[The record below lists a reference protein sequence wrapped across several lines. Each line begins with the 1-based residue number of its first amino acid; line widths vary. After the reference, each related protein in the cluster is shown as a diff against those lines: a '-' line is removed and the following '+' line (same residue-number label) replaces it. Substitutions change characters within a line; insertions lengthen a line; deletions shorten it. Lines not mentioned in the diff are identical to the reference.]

1 MSEQQAKPSRAAAE
15 PDATV
20 RRVELAISN
29 VLRGGVIVSLVLI
42 VLGTCVTFARHP
54 SYFSQPAEL
63 KQLITPGS
71 HFPHDLQSLAKNL
84 FESRGR
90 GIVTLG
96 LLVLIATP
104 IMRVAISILAFI
116 YQRDRIYTI
125 ITATVFCLL
134 LLSLVLGAAE

>member
-1 MSEQQAKPSRAAAE
+1 MSEPKANPAHDAGE

-54 SYFSQPAEL
+54 GYFSQRTEL

-71 HFPHDLQSLAKNL
+71 VFPHDLRNLAQDLAAFQGKA
-84 FESRGR
+84 
-90 GIVTLG
+90 IVTLG

-116 YQRDRIYTI
+116 YQRDRIYTA
-125 ITATVFCLL
+125 ITATVLGLL
-134 LLSLVLGAAE
+134 ILSLVLGAAE